1 MATLLLILALPIL
14 IFGAIVVRLTSSG
27 PAFFAH
33 TRCGRSGV
41 PFQCFKFRTM
51 VEGAQDWLVQDPML
65 GQKYKENGFKLQLEQ
80 DPRITKVGR
89 PLRST
94 YIDELPQLFNVL
106 KGDMSL
112 VGPRPIIEEE
122 LEWYGDAREELLSVR
137 PGIFGPWTAQ
147 GANRVHYPERV
158 EVELSYV
165 RDRSPIKDGIVLLKN
180 IPAVLNGQPEN

>member
-27 PAFFAH
+27 PVFFAH

-65 GQKYKENGFKLQLEQ
+65 GQKYKENGFKHQLQQ

-137 PGIFGPWTAQ
+137 PGIFGSWTAQ
-147 GANRVHYPERV
+147 GTNRVHYPERV

-165 RDRSPIKDGIVLLKN
+165 RDRNPLKDGIVLLKN
-180 IPAVLNGQPEN
+180 IPAVLNGQPED